1 MNGAERCPKP
11 KDETMNPSQ
20 MTIAQ
25 IKYRIA
31 QANRAMRNANFD
43 GRYADAR
50 RHEKREHQLVRELE
64 RRA

>member
-1 MNGAERCPKP
+1 
-11 KDETMNPSQ
+11 MNPSQ

-25 IKYRIA
+25 IEYRIA
-31 QANRAMRNANFD
+31 QANRAMRNANFN

-64 RRA
+64 RRGV